1 MSKSTNALRAAYAR
15 RAITTLA
22 LAGAAASAL
31 ALDAPLAADAHISSV
46 QPGLNFGALPTL
58 NVGGGSTALLQFDL
72 ATLPAAV
79 TPAKLVKAS
88 LLLWVNRVGTPG
100 TVELQTVMSAWTEA
114 GVSAAT
120 APVLGGPGSGTLVP
134 VGAAGQFVAVDV
146 TAQVKGWIANPASNF
161 GLALAPALQ
170 APATIAF
177 FDSKENTATGHVA
190 RLDLTLA
197 DQGPLGP
204 TGATGARGP
213 KGDTGPSGGP
223 GATGATG
230 AAGAIGAAGVMGA
243 AGATGATGARGPIGE
258 KGTPGATGPKGST
271 GTNGLNGTKGTKG
284 TKGTNGTNGATGNTG
299 PAGPVNLTY
308 VRGNF
313 TVDGRFASVG
323 WAHLTLVCPAATNVI
338 GGGCG
343 HRDDND
349 AQTDIA
355 VNYSGPDFVSPRSQY
370 TCRVTNSGASSRA
383 IAAFAVCASATNVT
397 GP

>member
-1 MSKSTNALRAAYAR
+1 MSKSTNPLRAAYAR

-31 ALDAPLAADAHISSV
+31 ALDAPLAADAHVSSV

-72 ATLPAAV
+72 ATLPAGSTA
-79 TPAKLVKAS
+79 AKLVKAS

-120 APVLGGPGSGTLVP
+120 APLTGGPGSGTLVP

-197 DQGPLGP
+197 DQGPLGA

-213 KGDTGPSGGP
+213 KGDAGPSGGP

-243 AGATGATGARGPIGE
+243 AGATGARGPIGE

-271 GTNGLNGTKGTKG
+271 GTNGLNGL
-284 TKGTNGTNGATGNTG
+284 NGTNGATGNTG

-313 TVDGRFASVG
+313 TVDARFASVG
-323 WAHLTLVCPAATNVI
+323 WAHLTLECPAGTNVI

-349 AQTDIA
+349 AQTDIT
-355 VNYSGPDFVSPRSQY
+355 VNYAGPNVAIPRSLY